1 MHYIETGSVDP
12 CYNLAFEEYILTHKT
27 EGDWLILWQN
37 RNTVVIGLNQN
48 AIEEVNLPFIQEHS
62 TTVVRRSTGGGAVY
76 HDMGNLNYSFITDLG
91 ESRMVSMERLTRP
104 VCAALRAM
112 GVPAE
117 VSGRNDI
124 TVEGQKVSGTAQ
136 RIEGKRILHHGTLL
150 FSSDLELVAGAL
162 RVDPEK
168 FQSKSIKSVRARVGN
183 LKDFLPAGMTID
195 AFWQALKEHLLS
207 GKSVVETLTP
217 SELEEIRTLA
227 DTKYRSWERTWGRSP
242 ACTLRQKRRLPGGT
256 LEALLSIKDG
266 CIQDITFCGDFM
278 ATTDCTPAQ
287 DAIRGCRYD
296 RDAVA
301 ALLAPL
307 DLAPMFGGITQEEI
321 LGTVFGDPA

>member
-48 AIEEVNLPFIQEHS
+48 AIEEVNLPFIQEHG
-62 TTVVRRSTGGGAVY
+62 TTVVRRGTGGGAVY

-91 ESRMVSMERLTRP
+91 ESRMVSMERLTCP
-104 VCAALRAM
+104 ICAALRAM

-124 TVEGQKVSGTAQ
+124 VVEGQKVSGTAQ

-168 FQSKSIKSVRARVGN
+168 FQSKSVKSVRARVGN
-183 LKDFLPAGMTID
+183 IKDFLPAGMTIE
-195 AFWQALKEHLLS
+195 AFWQALKAHLPDS
-207 GKSVVETLTP
+207 DSTVEALMP
-217 SELEEIRTLA
+217 QELDEIRALA
-227 DTKYRSWERTWGRSP
+227 DTKYRSWERTWGNSL
-242 ACTLRQKRRLPGGT
+242 ACTVRQKRRLPGGM
-256 LEALLSIKDG
+256 LEALLTVQDG
-266 CIQDITFCGDFM
+266 CIQDVVFRGDFM
-278 ATTDCTPAQ
+278 AVTDCTPAR

-296 RDAVA
+296 RGAVDS
-301 ALLAPL
+301 ALSPL
-307 DLAPMFGGITQEEI
+307 ELAPMFGGITREELLETI
-321 LGTVFGDPA
+321 FGDPA